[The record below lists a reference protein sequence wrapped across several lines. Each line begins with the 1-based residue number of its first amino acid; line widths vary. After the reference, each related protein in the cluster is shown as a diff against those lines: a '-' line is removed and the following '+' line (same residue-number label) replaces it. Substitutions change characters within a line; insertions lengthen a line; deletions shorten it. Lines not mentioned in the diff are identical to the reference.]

1 MKLQK
6 VRPETTERRKAALAR
21 CYMRKGANG
30 AQKASGVS
38 VGREVGV
45 GVGGGGKG
53 IVVMMYPMAMLITTK
68 MLRTK
73 KMI

>member
-1 MKLQK
+1 
-6 VRPETTERRKAALAR
+6 
-21 CYMRKGANG
+21 MRKGAN
-30 AQKASGVS
+30 APQKASGVS
-38 VGREVGV
+38 VGAEVGV

-53 IVVMMYPMAMLITTK
+53 IVVMTYPMAMLITTK